1 MSSSKIFFKMNFK
14 TFHHYLG
21 FITTESS
28 RLRVR
33 IKVHWFT
40 TIGLFFLWPL
50 TRVKLISAYIENRKH
65 SSEDLKEAINRS
77 RWDVIGTCAFHLLPI
92 GITII
97 LLLLNVLEVY
107 SDSISPDI
115 SHLNARL
122 NALQFAAKLHE
133 ISIGASL
140 SKIGLNLLQY
150 EIMNGGIPLGGF
162 LAGFKI
168 NDLGS
173 LWSPEIWAT
182 GTCGRKKCFLIAL
195 ILSFLTLLGATCGP
209 ASAILMLPS
218 LGWWEVSVTETLE
231 SIARSATT
239 SRPLFM
245 IGANESSLWPEKIG
259 DSNYWPHVCGASNT
273 TDSLSI
279 PEGCPGGGASTMF
292 DWARATGTFSSYGP
306 QHWNITIPIYQS
318 AREQGNRAPKPRP
331 TFNRF
336 LEGVAYP
343 DWRFQSSGYYNWFLS
358 QTISSPAAESLV
370 SIAQTLGSGNDTTRW
385 KLNLSDGSDPPAAQ
399 VFAACGDTDWAYQ
412 NTTGL
417 VIPGRRVLL
426 RHGGVHYLSADKEAQ
441 IPTYDMKLAF
451 PLGEPTRFWYSNAS
465 TALDLWNLSQQPV
478 SIWASLKGEGPS
490 IGAAMISC
498 FYDRSGICDSYKSW
512 TYLHI
517 TTCSVFARW
526 QPMEIFVDPNLDTFV
541 HSSGVD
547 SPDNSLDKWL
557 RGSSA
562 EFDKQKVQLDV
573 EWANNALPPN
583 QTLIPIVT
591 SFSPTSGGSSPRDS
605 FGVAVTALVADA
617 MARSGMSKAIFLR
630 ANFSSQFLTP
640 WGASTWPW
648 IFQDILSFNSSEI
661 DLGSYTPVNIRQWR
675 NGYSYSL
682 HGSTRRLAL
691 AILLTHILFALI
703 HSTLLV
709 WIGWSCNILK
719 SLYEV
724 VVLAINSSPTPIL
737 ENTCAGITRLDSY
750 KHVVKVREVFE
761 QHLSLV
767 LEGEE
772 GHSKS
777 VVAGKRYG
785 YRGLKKDHL
794 KVE

>member
-1 MSSSKIFFKMNFK
+1 MKSKK
-14 TFHHYLG
+14 FHHYLG
-21 FITTESS
+21 FIIPESS
-28 RLRVR
+28 NFRVR

-40 TIGLFFLWPL
+40 AAGLFFLWPL
-50 TRVKLISAYIENRKH
+50 TRFKLISAYIENRKH
-65 SSEDLKEAINRS
+65 SSEHLKEAINRS
-77 RWDVIGTCAFHLLPI
+77 RWNVIGTCTFHLLPI

-231 SIARSATT
+231 SLARSVTT
-239 SRPLFM
+239 SKPLFI
-245 IGANESSLWPEKIG
+245 IGANESSLWPEKIS
-259 DSNYWPHVCGASNT
+259 DSNYWPHVCGASNIT
-273 TDSLSI
+273 NSLPI
-279 PEGCPGGGASTMF
+279 LEGCPGGGASTMF
-292 DWARATGTFSSYGP
+292 NWARATGPLPDWGP
-306 QHWNITIPIYQS
+306 LHWNITIPIYQS
-318 AREQGNRAPKPRP
+318 TREQGNWARS

-336 LEGVAYP
+336 LEGITYQN
-343 DWRFQSSGYYNWFLS
+343 WQFRSSGYYRCFLS
-358 QTISSPAAESLV
+358 QTISSPAAESLI
-370 SIAQTLGSGNDTTRW
+370 SIAQTLGSENGTTRW

-399 VFAACGDTDWAYQ
+399 AFAACGDTIWAYQ
-412 NTTGL
+412 KATGEAKPIFPQREL
-417 VIPGRRVLL
+417 LPDGRFKFKSTN
-426 RHGGVHYLSADKEAQ
+426 GGIQYLSADQ
-441 IPTYDMKLAF
+441 DGRIPSYNIKFAF
-451 PLGEPTRFWYSNAS
+451 PLEDPTRFWYSNAS
-465 TALDLWNLSQQPV
+465 AALDLWNVSQQTV
-478 SIWASLKGEGPS
+478 SIWVSSGERPS
-490 IGAAMISC
+490 IGAARISRS
-498 FYDRSGICDSYKSW
+498 YDGSDRCDLYESW
-512 TYLHI
+512 TFLHF

-526 QPMEIFVDPNLDTFV
+526 QPMDIFIDPNLDTFV
-541 HSSGVD
+541 HSPGVD
-547 SPDNSLDKWL
+547 STDNNLKNGYEAIQQSL
-557 RGSSA
+557 
-562 EFDKQKVQLDV
+562 
-573 EWANNALPPN
+573 
-583 QTLIPIVT
+583 T
-591 SFSPTSGGSSPRDS
+591 SNLMLSS
-605 FGVAVTALVADA
+605 FGVAVTALIADA
-617 MARSGMSKAIFLR
+617 IARSGMSKAIFLKT
-630 ANFSSQFLTP
+630 NFSSQFLTP
-640 WGASTWPW
+640 WGASNWPW
-648 IFQDILSFNSSEI
+648 IFQDILSFNGSET
-661 DLGSYTPVNIRQWR
+661 DRENYTPVNIRQWR
-675 NGYSYSL
+675 YGYSYSL
-682 HGSTRRLAL
+682 DGSTRRLAL

-703 HSTLLV
+703 HSTLVV
-709 WIGWSCNILK
+709 WIGWSCNILT

-724 VVLAINSSPTPIL
+724 VVLAINSSPTSIL
-737 ENTCAGITRLDSY
+737 ENTCAGITRLDTY
-750 KHVVKVREVFE
+750 KHIVKVREVFE

-772 GHSKS
+772 ENSKS

-785 YRGLKKDHL
+785 HRGLNK
-794 KVE
+794 